1 VILLILDLVP
11 RYSRPAVAK
20 YAVKHDPEP
29 LLFILVVDALQS
41 LMDDRIGKKRKLTR
55 DRTSSIIRYEDLAT

>member
-41 LMDDRIGKKRKLTR
+41 LMADVTPMLHAPVVVMKFFNLPMIP
-55 DRTSSIIRYEDLAT
+55 S